1 MHEFLKLTVK
11 FLFKYTTQNIKKIN
25 LKVHKIEVK
34 VNINS
39 LLKLHPS
46 MFYKI

>member
-25 LKVHKIEVK
+25 LKIHKIIVK
-34 VNINS
+34 IKINP
-39 LLKLHPS
+39 LLKLHS
-46 MFYKI
+46 SIFCVI